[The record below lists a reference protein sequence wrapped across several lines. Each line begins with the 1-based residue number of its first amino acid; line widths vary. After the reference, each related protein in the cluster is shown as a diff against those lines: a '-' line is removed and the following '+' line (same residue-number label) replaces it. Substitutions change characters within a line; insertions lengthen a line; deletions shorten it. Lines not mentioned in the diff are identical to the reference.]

1 MLLALNILKN
11 NGGYGLIVPNTWLLI
26 NNTAAFRQHLLSF
39 DINVINDHGDG
50 VFDDA
55 IVESAT
61 LILRKIEKKH
71 GDVKAIRSK
80 KNIVV
85 LNHLV
90 DKTNWLKDPLFRI
103 VLELDKNDI
112 DIFNKVEL
120 ISSPFSESSDIIF
133 GIKPYQVG
141 HGTPSQ
147 TREMVNNRI
156 YHSDI
161 KDDESWKE
169 LVVGTD
175 VRRYSLNYVPN
186 TYIKYC
192 KGLMYSSDESKIKNT
207 KILLRRTSHDLKAVI
222 DKNQFYPQNS
232 IFIITSKYC
241 LEYILSLLNSKL
253 FDYIYKAKCPQEGKI
268 FAEVKPSIIKSLPIA
283 KLSDEEQNSFKKIVA
298 EMISLNK
305 NLLSL
310 SSKFSTFFS
319 SKYKID
325 NPSSKL
331 EKWYDLEFQEFI
343 KELNKSIKV
352 IKGLPLT
359 KKDEFD
365 WIDLFNENKQKAQA
379 LKSQIDSTDK
389 EIDQL
394 VYKLYDLTEEEIAI
408 VEKV

>member
-1 MLLALNILKN
+1 M
-11 NGGYGLIVPNTWLLI
+11 
-26 NNTAAFRQHLLSF
+26 
-39 DINVINDHGDG
+39 
-50 VFDDA
+50 
-55 IVESAT
+55 
-61 LILRKIEKKH
+61 
-71 GDVKAIRSK
+71 
-80 KNIVV
+80 
-85 LNHLV
+85 
-90 DKTNWLKDPLFRI
+90 
-103 VLELDKNDI
+103 
-112 DIFNKVEL
+112 
-120 ISSPFSESSDIIF
+120 
-133 GIKPYQVG
+133 
-141 HGTPSQ
+141 
-147 TREMVNNRI
+147 
-156 YHSDI
+156 
-161 KDDESWKE
+161 
-169 LVVGTD
+169 
-175 VRRYSLNYVPN
+175 
-186 TYIKYC
+186 
-192 KGLMYSSDESKIKNT
+192 
-207 KILLRRTSHDLKAVI
+207 
-222 DKNQFYPQNS
+222 
-232 IFIITSKYC
+232 
-241 LEYILSLLNSKL
+241 